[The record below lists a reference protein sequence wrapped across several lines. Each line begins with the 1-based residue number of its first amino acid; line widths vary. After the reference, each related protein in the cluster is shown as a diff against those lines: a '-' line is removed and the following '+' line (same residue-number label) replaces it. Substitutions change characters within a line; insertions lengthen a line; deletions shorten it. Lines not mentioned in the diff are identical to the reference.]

1 MVDGG
6 ASIRILNLPLFPILA
21 DHFLKCSKF
30 TPNNIDRK
38 ILTVANKVEFPH
50 LFNLFLTLHTS
61 IHGCTC
67 TLVVPV
73 ANINYNIL
81 GTPFFKTYVKPVK
94 IDNMSLTVI
103 IPHEFSVNTLP
114 CTAHKEKG
122 YPYFFYIYTNEV
134 IENFILKAALLK
146 LFIFQFHVLFL

>member
-81 GTPFFKTYVKPVK
+81 GTPFFKTYVKLSK
-94 IDNMSLTVI
+94 LTTCL
-103 IPHEFSVNTLP
+103 SQLL
-114 CTAHKEKG
+114 
-122 YPYFFYIYTNEV
+122 YLM
-134 IENFILKAALLK
+134 NFLLILFLVPPIRKRATHISFTFIQMKLLK
-146 LFIFQFHVLFL
+146 TLF